1 MNLSVLVT
9 RIGSLEDNSPPV
21 NGQVARGISAVFL
34 YAGIEGLIIFR
45 IPRDLVS
52 TRLEFSIL
60 ITPSREADELKD
72 LKVVVLRND
81 VRRPLLESTLV
92 NFFENF
98 DLSTEQLVTVVV
110 NLL

>member
-1 MNLSVLVT
+1 MFLVT
-9 RIGSLEDNSPPV
+9 RIGSLEDTSPPV
-21 NGQVARGISAVFL
+21 NEQAARGISAVFL
-34 YAGIEGLIIFR
+34 YAGIEGLIIFK

-81 VRRPLLESTLV
+81 IRRPLLESTLV
-92 NFFENF
+92 NFFEDF